1 MSADTHA
8 EVDEETVEWILK
20 SPKKLDILRSLKEDK
35 QTPSQLAEEFDVKLE
50 TMCSHLR
57 ELRKNEQPVVEE
69 VTGRQRDR
77 IYDLTPIGRSVLQ
90 QIDI

>member
-1 MSADTHA
+1 MSADSHA
-8 EVDEETVEWILK
+8 EVDEKTVEWILK
-20 SPKKLDILRSLKEDK
+20 SPKKLEILRSLKEDK

-69 VTGRQRDR
+69 LTGRRRDR
-77 IYDLTPIGRSVLQ
+77 IYGLTSAGEVVLAE
-90 QIDI
+90 IEI